1 MRVLVLNLYPP
12 YSWFIQESKGMGGG
26 NFPLPKIFL
35 VGLRIKLIQDG
46 LTGDKTQGFMCTEA
60 Q

>member
-1 MRVLVLNLYPP
+1 MLNLYPP

-26 NFPLPKIFL
+26 NFPLSKIFL